1 MTEARTTLAIVA
13 VLFVASVARA
23 DDTFELRAQP
33 AKRMRVDELA
43 WILTAGCEAGSEVQ
57 QRQCR
62 LVRDRAW
69 KPLAG
74 ATVAIE
80 AERSAFVVGA
90 WDAQKKSLPLTLT
103 ACIRCDTAVELDGKQ
118 RRVVAAGP
126 RTQFD
131 NARAFPD
138 EASAKALTG
147 QLANAR
153 VELIVK
159 LPKVARKKPAPE
171 LALEVIAWR
180 VIAPCDGSAVIANP
194 PSSGVPP
201 DPRACPK

>member
-1 MTEARTTLAIVA
+1 MRFAIVA
-13 VLFVASVARA
+13 VLCATSVAWA

-33 AKRMRVDELA
+33 AKRMRIDEVA
-43 WILTAGCEAGSEVQ
+43 WILTAGCETGTEVQ

-80 AERSAFVVGA
+80 AERTAFVVGA

-103 ACIRCDTAVELDGKQ
+103 ACIRCDAPVELDGKKL
-118 RRVVAAGP
+118 RVVAAGP

-153 VELIVK
+153 VELVIK
-159 LPKVARKKPAPE
+159 LPKVAPSRKKPAAE